1 MPNQFPKSIIKRLG
15 YIRKGY
21 RQYYQFFSI
30 FRGWIHKAIHVQKL
44 VNEKFP
50 NTEDILN
57 RLGHLYF
64 TNENQQQYVKVFTDV
79 LNKFPGEISTIIS

>member
-1 MPNQFPKSIIKRLG
+1 MVPKIKDC
-15 YIRKGY
+15 
-21 RQYYQFFSI
+21 FV

-44 VNEKFP
+44 LDEKFP

-79 LNKFPGEISTIIS
+79 LNKFPGET